1 MLRRNKNMGFF
12 DKLSDATLT
21 TAKALFEKDCT
32 DFYCYSLEDIS
43 KRVYIC
49 AKILDKDNNLIQFSG
64 NVLVDTK
71 SILGR
76 KFFVDNQNRIL
87 DVDFETV
94 EVKDEEIQQKSKVSH
109 YETTTAKFQ
118 YKKLDLV

>member
-1 MLRRNKNMGFF
+1 MGFF
-12 DKLSDATLT
+12 DKLSDATVT
-21 TAKALFEKDCT
+21 TPKALFEKNCS

-43 KRVYIC
+43 KRIYI
-49 AKILDKDNNLIQFSG
+49 AARILDKENNIIQFSG
-64 NVLVDTK
+64 NVLVETK

-87 DVDFETV
+87 EADFDTV
-94 EVKDEEIQQKSKVSH
+94 EVKEEEIQQKSKTAV

-118 YKKLDLV
+118 YKKLELV